1 MSIDSLKRVLM
12 ATKEKAR
19 GMRKDKLENRLNPKS
34 AAPALAIEIEAPAE
48 SPEGEE
54 SMDSSLALKKDDGLM
69 KDASPFAK
77 GPGAGNDVEME
88 PGMEGEPE
96 MAEGPPSEEE
106 KSAALE
112 EIRALLARV

>member
-19 GMRKDKLENRLNPKS
+19 GMRKNKLENRMNPK
-34 AAPALAIEIEAPAE
+34 APALAIEIEAPAE
-48 SPEGEE
+48 APEGEE

-69 KDASPFAK
+69 RDASPFAK
-77 GPGAGNDVEME
+77 GMSGSGDDVAAEA
-88 PGMEGEPE
+88 EGEE
-96 MAEGPPSEEE
+96 LSAEGPPSEDE
-106 KSAALE
+106 KAAALE

>member
-34 AAPALAIEIEAPAE
+34 AAPALAIEIETPADGKP
-48 SPEGEE
+48 PEENPLDIKRDPSRPVDIGDE
-54 SMDSSLALKKDDGLM
+54 SMA
-69 KDASPFAK
+69 P
-77 GPGAGNDVEME
+77 EME
-88 PGMEGEPE
+88 EAELGS
-96 MAEGPPSEEE
+96 EGPPSEEE
-106 KSAALE
+106 KAAALE